1 MTSTTADR
9 HRPFSFDPAQW
20 PRQWRAAAM
29 LALDGPLLRGLRPA
43 SRVALRHADGQTRVW
58 RLVRGQAHA
67 VPGAP
72 GGAELP
78 ALQLPA
84 ERVLERRLLLPPLAP
99 DDLAQA
105 VQLDVAASSPFGAA
119 QTVHGWSVRRA
130 ADQLVQVD
138 VAIASR
144 PQVEQA
150 LQAAGFDPAQAPEVW
165 VLPPAADGASV
176 QPVVLRGFG
185 EDRRE
190 RLVRQGLTRRLW
202 LLALLLA
209 LLAALVIT
217 PTALV
222 RARAQQAQQAF
233 AALQKQ
239 AAPQLAQREALMQR
253 LARLQAV
260 GQVYQ
265 QQLALPPVLDLLT
278 RALPDG
284 AWLTGLRLEG
294 TKLVLNGQAD
304 DAAAL
309 VQRLAREPGAHDV
322 RLASPATRG
331 AGATKETFIIELR
344 LEPRRHGPVQI
355 GEGAAS

>member
-9 HRPFSFDPAQW
+9 HRPFSLDPAQW

-29 LALDGPLLRGLRPA
+29 LALDGPLLRSLRPA

-138 VAIASR
+138 VALDCEA
-144 PQVEQA
+144 PQ
-150 LQAAGFDPAQAPEVW
+150 PEAV
-165 VLPPAADGASV
+165 VVRDKRLRQLESQILRQHTKGAS
-176 QPVVLRGFG
+176 LHFG
-185 EDRRE
+185 AE
-190 RLVRQGLTRRLW
+190 
-202 LLALLLA
+202 
-209 LLAALVIT
+209 AA
-217 PTALV
+217 
-222 RARAQQAQQAF
+222 
-233 AALQKQ
+233 
-239 AAPQLAQREALMQR
+239 
-253 LARLQAV
+253 
-260 GQVYQ
+260 
-265 QQLALPPVLDLLT
+265 
-278 RALPDG
+278 
-284 AWLTGLRLEG
+284 
-294 TKLVLNGQAD
+294 
-304 DAAAL
+304 
-309 VQRLAREPGAHDV
+309 
-322 RLASPATRG
+322 
-331 AGATKETFIIELR
+331 
-344 LEPRRHGPVQI
+344 EPRVRRGPTVTRSER
-355 GEGAAS
+355 GLLC